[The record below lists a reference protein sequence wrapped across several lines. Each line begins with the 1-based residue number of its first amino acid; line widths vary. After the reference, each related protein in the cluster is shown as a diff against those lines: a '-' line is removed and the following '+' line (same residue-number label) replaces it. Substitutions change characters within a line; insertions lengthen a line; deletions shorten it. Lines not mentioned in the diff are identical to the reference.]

1 MFGVWFVTALM
12 IGDVQKPQ
20 ADAATV
26 SKTLPCLRQIDPG
39 IGAVHAIALDKNGE
53 RIAIGGDRGQACVVS
68 LTSGEVLARLPT
80 EPLELDVWDVA
91 FDPSGRHLVTV
102 QYGAAR
108 VWNAE
113 TYAHERTLR
122 GQKLGMAHARFSPD
136 GKRLVTDSSM
146 NGREPNEA
154 TEARVWDP
162 SNGELIATIDGQRSR
177 VHSSFRPDGLALL
190 VGCEGKSTARIFD
203 LEQLRFDGELK
214 GHDLGLAQ
222 TAWSP
227 DGKWLLTVS
236 SDRTG
241 RLWDAATGARTA
253 ELRGHEG
260 FMLACEFSADSKQ
273 ALTTSWQD
281 RTSRVWNVSTGKL
294 RCVLAGPEERV
305 LDAHFSPDGRAVASV
320 DALGHG
326 FLFELEK
333 GTLFARFEGHTAL
346 IAAVRFTPDGKRLV
360 TGSRDGSVRVWA
372 NPLAK

>member
-1 MFGVWFVTALM
+1 MIELCFVVAAML
-12 IGDVQKPQ
+12 GDVPQ
-20 ADAATV
+20 AKAATV
-26 SKTLPCLRQIDPG
+26 SRALPCLRQIQPEV
-39 IGAVHAIALDKNGE
+39 GAVHAIALDKDGE
-53 RIAIGGDRGQACVVS
+53 RVAIGGDKGQACVFS
-68 LTSGEVLARLPT
+68 LTSGELLARLPADILQT
-80 EPLELDVWDVA
+80 DVWDVA
-91 FDPSGRHLVTV
+91 FDPSGRRLVTV
-102 QYGAAR
+102 QYGATR

-113 TYAHERTLR
+113 TYVHERTLR
-122 GQKLGMAHARFSPD
+122 GQTLGMAHARFSPD

-146 NGREPNEA
+146 NGLKPDEA

-162 SNGELIATIDGQRSR
+162 TSGELIATIDEQSSR

-203 LEQLRFDGELK
+203 LERMRFDGELK

-236 SDRTG
+236 ADRTG
-241 RLWDAATGARTA
+241 RLWNAATGARIA

-260 FMLACEFSADSKQ
+260 FLLACEFSADSKQ

-326 FLFELEK
+326 YLFELEK
-333 GTLFARFEGHTAL
+333 GTVFARFEGHTAL
-346 IAAVRFTPDGKRLV
+346 IAEVRFTPDGKRFV
-360 TGSRDGSVRVWA
+360 TGSKDGSVRVWA